1 MNKDLSHDGIAFA
14 TMGKKSKAKKKRL
27 GKLERQNSRV
37 PAWVIMKTDRDVMRN
52 PKRRNWR
59 RSDTDE

>member
-1 MNKDLSHDGIAFA
+1 MAT

-27 GKLERQNSRV
+27 SKLEQQNSRV